1 MVSSCCLPAH
11 SEAVTER
18 GTTDVVEFN
27 PKRMI
32 RLILNRD
39 LPGTVSKKL
48 LYREKIP
55 FTFYVRPYLP
65 LKVRKLVITLT
76 DKK

>member
-32 RLILNRD
+32 HLILNRD
-39 LPGTVSKKL
+39 LPGTVSKKSL
-48 LYREKIP
+48 CREKVP

-65 LKVRKLVITLT
+65 LKVRRWVITLT
-76 DKK
+76 AKK